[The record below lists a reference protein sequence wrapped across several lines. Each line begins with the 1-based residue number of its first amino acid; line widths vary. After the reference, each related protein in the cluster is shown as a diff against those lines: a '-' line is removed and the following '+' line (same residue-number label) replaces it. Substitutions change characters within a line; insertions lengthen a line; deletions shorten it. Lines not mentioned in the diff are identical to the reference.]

1 MAFGGIIGRQ
11 TTTYTNEEIDGMIQ
25 GLQQQISGS
34 LSYVYGTYVGQ
45 GRGGESNASYLD
57 FPDGVPKVLFI
68 WAQFPYTAT
77 GNYDKGA
84 FAFIPVFGST
94 KEEIRGYSFSYCS
107 YNNAGVSA
115 TPGYMLGSVVR
126 NNRLYWYS
134 KGTGSNS
141 GVQLDYTGINY
152 CYLGLK

>member
-1 MAFGGIIGRQ
+1 MAYGGIIGKQ

-25 GLQQQISGS
+25 ELQQQISGS

-45 GRGGESNASYLD
+45 GRGGENDASYLD

-68 WAQFPYTAT
+68 WAQFPYTR
-77 GNYDKGA
+77 NYISNGG
-84 FAFIPVFGST
+84 FAYIPIFGST
-94 KEEIRGYSFSYCS
+94 EEEIRGYSFGQFF
-107 YNNAGVSA
+107 YNNSSA
-115 TPGYMLGSVVR
+115 NATSNYLLGCVVK

-134 KGTGSNS
+134 RGASSDSYAQLDIS
-141 GVQLDYTGINY
+141 GVNY

>member
-25 GLQQQISGS
+25 GLQQQIGGS
-34 LSYVYGTYVGQ
+34 LSYVYGTYEGQ

-68 WAQFPYTAT
+68 WAQFPYTR
-77 GNYDKGA
+77 NNISDGA
-84 FAFIPVFGST
+84 FAYIPIFGST
-94 KEEIRGYSFSYCS
+94 EEEIRGYSFGQFF
-107 YNNAGVSA
+107 YNSSSTSA
-115 TPGYMLGSVVR
+115 TPGYLLGCVVR
-126 NNRLYWYS
+126 DNRLYWYS
-134 KGTGSNS
+134 KGAGDNS
-141 GVQLDYTGINY
+141 IVQLDYTGINY

>member
-1 MAFGGIIGRQ
+1 MAYGGIIGRQ

-34 LSYVYGTYVGQ
+34 LSYVYGTYVGH
-45 GRGGESNASYLD
+45 GRGGESDASYLD

-77 GNYDKGA
+77 GNYNKGS

-94 KEEIRGYSFSYCS
+94 KEEIRGYSFPYCI
-107 YNNAGVSA
+107 YNISGESA
-115 TPGYMLGSVVR
+115 TPRYMLGSVVK
-126 NNRLYWYS
+126 NNRLYWYT
-134 KGTGSNS
+134 KDVGNNS
-141 GVQLDYTGINY
+141 VIQLDYTGIIY
-152 CYLGLK
+152 YYLGLK